1 MIFDGFDFSHMMK
14 VENVERSL
22 VPDMTVSSEAV
33 GSPGEVFKS
42 TSMGARTLKVDVRI
56 IAPARDLDG
65 QKMSFEMTRRVIAAR
80 LARTTLCDLVLDD
93 APDVRWRAVL
103 NGSTDLDRFLWTG
116 GTTLEFYSPTPW
128 AFGKTRTK
136 DSPGGEVGCNVLG
149 NVATAPV
156 VTVHADASDFTVY
169 FDEVPFALGGNVTSS
184 SPVVIDAA
192 NNPRTTTKGGAV
204 VKVGI
209 ECDYPEW
216 TPGMHTVSC
225 DHPFTVEWEERW
237 I

>member
-1 MIFDGFDFSHMMK
+1 MIFDGFDFSHLMK
-14 VENVERSL
+14 VEGVERSL
-22 VPDMTVSSEAV
+22 VPDMSVSSEAV
-33 GSPGEVFKS
+33 GAPGEVFKS
-42 TSMGARTLKVDVRI
+42 TSMGARTIKVDVRI
-56 IAPARDLDG
+56 IAPAKDLDG

-116 GTTLEFYSPTPW
+116 GATLEFYSPTPW
-128 AFGKTRTK
+128 AFGKARK
-136 DSPGGEVGCNVLG
+136 KESPGGEVGCNVLG

-156 VTVHADASDFTVY
+156 VTVDAESSDFEVC
-169 FDEVPFALGGNVTSS
+169 FDGVPFQLGGNVTSA

-192 NNPRTTTKGGAV
+192 NTPRTTTKGGAT

-209 ECDYPEW
+209 NSDYPEW
-216 TPGMHTVSC
+216 ATGLHTVSC
-225 DHPFTVEWEERW
+225 QHPFTVEWEERW